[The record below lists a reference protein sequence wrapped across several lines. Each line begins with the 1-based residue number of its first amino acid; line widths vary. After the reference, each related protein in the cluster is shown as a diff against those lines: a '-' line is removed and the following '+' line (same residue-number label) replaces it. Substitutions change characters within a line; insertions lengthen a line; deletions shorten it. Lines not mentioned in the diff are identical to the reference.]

1 MQRGSAWPTFSPHTT
16 GSAGSSITCRSSCSY
31 SACHTPSIGR
41 PTSTPLTAANTPA
54 SFRYSSAFLYFAGA
68 ICSSLD
74 SSSRILPCHS
84 SFAGNSPYFRQI
96 SGMSA

>member
-41 PTSTPLTAANTPA
+41 PTSTPLTAATDYTYDQATGEFTLTPGRITVPA
-54 SFRYSSAFLYFAGA
+54 ATYTQDAATGA
-68 ICSSLD
+68 WTTE
-74 SSSRILPCHS
+74 P
-84 SFAGNSPYFRQI
+84 GI
-96 SGMSA
+96 STLTVTGTL